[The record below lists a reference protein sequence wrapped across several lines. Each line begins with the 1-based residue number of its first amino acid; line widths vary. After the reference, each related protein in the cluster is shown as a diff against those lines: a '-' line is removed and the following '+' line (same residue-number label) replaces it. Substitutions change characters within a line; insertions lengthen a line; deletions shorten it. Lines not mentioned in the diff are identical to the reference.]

1 MKYCQDCGTILRGRT
16 DKKFCDDHC
25 RGHFNNAANRDRDIN
40 FKQINRILKK
50 NTGILEKLVQQ
61 GIKITTFN
69 LLSATGFNFGFF
81 THQLAE
87 QNGEICICCYNYGYK
102 KINEVELTIK
112 QVSHLLHYTQ
122 NKHSAP

>member
-1 MKYCQDCGTILRGRT
+1 MKYCQDCGAILRGRT

-61 GIKITTFN
+61 GVKTTTFH
-69 LLSATGFNFGFF
+69 LLSASGFNFCFS
-81 THQLAE
+81 THQLDE

-102 KINEVELTIK
+102 KK
-112 QVSHLLHYTQ
+112 
-122 NKHSAP
+122 